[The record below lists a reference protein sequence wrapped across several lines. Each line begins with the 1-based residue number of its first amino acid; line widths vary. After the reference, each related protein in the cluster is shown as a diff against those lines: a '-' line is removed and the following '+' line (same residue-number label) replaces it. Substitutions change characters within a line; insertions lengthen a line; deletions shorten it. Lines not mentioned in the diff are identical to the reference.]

1 MNIED
6 LIYVSEKK
14 LDRDFCKHCIEKFK
28 KDEDR
33 YQGVTG
39 SGVDLKMKQSTDLK
53 ISGKD
58 NWKEEDNVFYES
70 FKDTYASYENW
81 LSDNYSPLYL
91 DACLRGNIEDT
102 GYQIQETLPGGFYN
116 YHNDGMNDRLLTIIW
131 YLNDIHEDGYT
142 EFYSGLKIQPEEGKI
157 MMFPALWPYVHRGFP
172 PKSETKYICTGW
184 IRCNNFD

>member
-1 MNIED
+1 MDIED

-14 LDRDFCKHCIEKFK
+14 LDEDFCKHCIEKFK
-28 KDEDR
+28 KDDNR
-33 YQGVTG
+33 YQGITG
-39 SGVDLKMKQSTDLK
+39 SGVDLTMKQSTDLK

-58 NWKEEDNVFYES
+58 NWQEEDKVFYES
-70 FKDTYASYENW
+70 FKDSYELYQKW
-81 LSDNYSPLYL
+81 ISDNHSELYL

-116 YHNDGMNDRLLTIIW
+116 YHNDGMHDRLLTIIW

-157 MMFPALWPYVHRGFP
+157 MMFPALWPYVHRGVA

-184 IRCNNFD
+184 IRCNSFD